1 MMAQTKRIFDI
12 IKIAAEPA
20 YFYSLMM
27 KSPSLQCK
35 TKMLHVFVLFYSENK
50 APLYRYVLD
59 NNAQKSDIYT
69 DERKVK

>member
-1 MMAQTKRIFDI
+1 MEMNNKQRLEYAKSRIKEMLESGDITKEEY
-12 IKIAAEPA
+12 A
-20 YFYSLMM
+20 
-27 KSPSLQCK
+27 
-35 TKMLHVFVLFYSENK
+35 KMLHIFVLFYSENK

>member
-1 MMAQTKRIFDI
+1 MEMNNKQRLEYAKSRIKEMLESGDITKEEY
-12 IKIAAEPA
+12 A
-20 YFYSLMM
+20 
-27 KSPSLQCK
+27 
-35 TKMLHVFVLFYSENK
+35 KMLHVFVLFYSENK

>member
-1 MMAQTKRIFDI
+1 MEMNNKQRLEYAKSRIKEMLESGDITKEEY
-12 IKIAAEPA
+12 A
-20 YFYSLMM
+20 
-27 KSPSLQCK
+27 
-35 TKMLHVFVLFYSENK
+35 KMLHVFVLFYSEHK